1 MKTKNVKVRLE
12 DVKAG
17 VTMYVSHPVYGIEK
31 HVVMGKPFLSKH
43 TNSLFVK
50 VKSFYGDNFEDGNY
64 VSERSLCDMGITSLY
79 NDRRTFFKL
88 KHAKEWQNKWSK
100 QEGFIRRHEQHE
112 QWCEDF
118 AWPEDDYYGYDEEDD
133 FAGTEETV

>member
-1 MKTKNVKVRLE
+1 MKTKNVKVRLK

-17 VTMYVSHPVYGIEK
+17 LTMYVSHPVYGIEK
-31 HVVMGKPFLSKH
+31 FVVIGRPFQVGSIG
-43 TNSLFVK
+43 LFVD
-50 VKSFYGDNFEDGNY
+50 VKISYGDNFESGNY
-64 VSERSLCDMGITSLY
+64 INDRSLSDMGITSLY

-112 QWCEDF
+112 QRCKDF
-118 AWPEDDYYGYDEEDD
+118 AWPEDDYYGYDEGDD